1 MTDTCRSAVS
11 FSPLLSIVI
20 AFMTPEHKNKTFSS
34 LLAFLLGGIGA
45 HRFYLRGVNDTWGWV
60 HAASVPAIGLVM
72 AAAPDADIFFK
83 LLPLFLSV
91 LAGFLQALV
100 LGLMSDEKWDAT
112 YNVGSGRSSETRW
125 PLAVILVATML
136 VGCASLIATISRLFD
151 LLYTGG
157 AYG

>member
-1 MTDTCRSAVS
+1 MTTK
-11 FSPLLSIVI
+11 
-20 AFMTPEHKNKTFSS
+20 HKNKTFAT
-34 LLAFLLGGIGA
+34 LLAFLLGGLGA

-60 HAASVPAIGLVM
+60 QACSLPAVGLVM
-72 AAAPDADIFFK
+72 AAAPQADIYYK
-83 LLPLFLSV
+83 LLPLFLSM

-112 YNVGSGRSSETRW
+112 FNPGSGRSSETRW

-136 VGCASLIATISRLFD
+136 VGCGSLIATISRLFD

>member
-1 MTDTCRSAVS
+1 MNPR
-11 FSPLLSIVI
+11 
-20 AFMTPEHKNKTFSS
+20 HKNKTFAS

-45 HRFYLRGVNDTWGWV
+45 HRFYLRGVNDTWGWL

-72 AAAPDADIFFK
+72 AAAPQADIYFK
-83 LLPLFLSV
+83 LLPLFLSM

-100 LGLMSDEKWDAT
+100 LGLMSDAKWDAT
-112 YNVGSGRSSETRW
+112 FNTGTGRGSNTRW

-136 VGCASLIATISRLFD
+136 VGSGALIATISRLFD

>member
-1 MTDTCRSAVS
+1 MTDTDHPAV
-11 FSPLLSIVI
+11 FVI
-20 AFMTPEHKNKTFSS
+20 IFMATKHKNKTFAT

-72 AAAPDADIFFK
+72 AAAPDADMYFK
-83 LLPLFLSV
+83 LLPLIISM

-112 YNVGSGRSSETRW
+112 FNAGSGRSSDTRW

-136 VGCASLIATISRLFD
+136 VGCGSLIAAISRLFD

>member
-1 MTDTCRSAVS
+1 MTDTGHPAV
-11 FSPLLSIVI
+11 FVI
-20 AFMTPEHKNKTFSS
+20 IFMATKYKNKTFAT

-72 AAAPDADIFFK
+72 AAAPDADMYFK
-83 LLPLFLSV
+83 LLPLFVSM

-112 YNVGSGRSSETRW
+112 FNAGSGRSSDTRW

-136 VGCASLIATISRLFD
+136 VGCGSLIAAISRLFD